1 MIRLYS
7 GIRLYVVLGTVLVIA
22 GLTAAHQHGFALT
35 LGIAVGVYFLLRG
48 MAAGGSLGNAR
59 QFEKKPAD
67 VNARIGI
74 CLAAMGIASAAF
86 GHDPPFPISF
96 RVFYGICF
104 ALAVGGAV
112 ALSVRG
118 RQE

>member
-1 MIRLYS
+1 MIRLS
-7 GIRLYVVLGTVLVIA
+7 VVIGTVLVIA

-35 LGIAVGVYFLLRG
+35 VGIVVGLYFLLRG

-74 CLAAMGIASAAF
+74 CLAAMGIATAAF
-86 GHDPPFPISF
+86 GKEPPFPLPF

-104 ALAVGGAV
+104 ALALGGAV
-112 ALSVRG
+112 ALAVNDRKPSG
-118 RQE
+118 

>member
-1 MIRLYS
+1 MIRLW
-7 GIRLYVVLGTVLVIA
+7 IILGTVLTIA
-22 GLTAAHQHGFALT
+22 SLTAAHQYGFALT
-35 LGIAVGVYFLLRG
+35 VGIVVGLSFLVRG
-48 MAAGGSLGNAR
+48 MAAGGNLGNAR

-67 VNARIGI
+67 VNTRIGT

-104 ALAVGGAV
+104 ALALGGAV
-112 ALSVRG
+112 ALAVKDRKPSG
-118 RQE
+118 